1 MEGTPTGLRIQP
13 LLFRDE
19 TGWKALIL
27 LSGITSSAAFRDWWQ
42 QQDLKDAQLIDLKQA
57 SATLL
62 TEFRNSSLER
72 VLLGITAI
80 LLVLS
85 LGLRSLTA
93 ALRVLLPILLAIG
106 LTSALL
112 GAMGER
118 LTLFHLI
125 ALLLTAGIGIDYS
138 LFFHRRESQ
147 GTERL
152 RIMHALL
159 VCAVST
165 VTVFGMLAASP
176 IPVLHSIG
184 MTVTLG
190 VPLCFLLA
198 LASSGYPGPGKRE

>member
-1 MEGTPTGLRIQP
+1 M
-13 LLFRDE
+13 
-19 TGWKALIL
+19 
-27 LSGITSSAAFRDWWQ
+27 
-42 QQDLKDAQLIDLKQA
+42 KDAQLIDLKQT

-62 TEFRNSSLER
+62 IEFRNSTLER
-72 VLLGITAI
+72 LLLGIAAI
-80 LLVLS
+80 LLILS
-85 LGLRSLTA
+85 VGLRSATA
-93 ALRVLLPILLAIG
+93 ALRVILPILLAIG

-112 GAMGER
+112 SAMGER
-118 LTLFHLI
+118 LSLFHLI

-138 LFFHRRESQ
+138 LFFQRREDQ

-152 RIMHALL
+152 SIMHALL

-184 MTVTLG
+184 ITVSMG

-198 LASSGYPGPGKRE
+198 LAASSYQDLEKRQPC